1 MTTPPQAPPNG
12 GQRGAQGGGGGQPAA
27 VAVAPWPFPV
37 GVFDTEIQNAY
48 DNTIT
53 LGTTTKAFPDV
64 EVEPEGW
71 LRGLWFDINIV
82 STGNSATVA
91 FNESAPQNCIDTVLL
106 KGTNVPQT
114 FGPFN
119 GYDWDTINKYGGY
132 QGIGDP
138 RSDPTYTATTGSGG
152 SGGSAHV
159 IMYMPMEISKHDA
172 LGDLQNQSDNSVYR
186 VALTAAAIATIYS
199 TAPTAAPT
207 MEITVEQD
215 SYSEPVAALA
225 LGGRPVMD
233 APPLPGTRQC
243 WQQEDDTGIPAGSHT
258 TKITNGIGYAY
269 RNVILKE
276 LRGGTSRANG
286 EADFPDPLDLWLGG
300 TRVKRHKQS
309 IWKAKHS
316 RFFEYIT
323 ATPDSSQGPENGIR
337 VLWWDSDVSIGP
349 GNDARRK
356 LFRTQDGNVF
366 KLVGTWANAGT
377 LFITSNY
384 VIPRGGPANNAQ
396 IVA

>member
-1 MTTPPQAPPNG
+1 
-12 GQRGAQGGGGGQPAA
+12 
-27 VAVAPWPFPV
+27 
-37 GVFDTEIQNAY
+37 
-48 DNTIT
+48 
-53 LGTTTKAFPDV
+53 V

-71 LRGLWFDINIV
+71 LRGLWFDVNIV
-82 STGNSATVA
+82 SSGNSATVVFA
-91 FNESAPQNCIDTVLL
+91 ESAPFNAIDTVLL

-119 GYDWDTINKYGGY
+119 GYDWENINKFGGY
-132 QGIGDP
+132 QPVGDP
-138 RSDPTYTATTGSGG
+138 RNDIGYAATAGAGG
-152 SGGSAHV
+152 SGGSAHY
-159 IMYMPMEISKHDA
+159 ILYMPMEISKHDA

-186 VALTAAAIATIYS
+186 VALTAAAIATIYT

-207 MEITVEQD
+207 MEVTVEQD

-225 LGGRPVMD
+225 LSGRPVMD
-233 APPLPGTRQC
+233 APPLPGTRQV
-243 WQQEDDTGIPAGSHT
+243 WQQEDDTGIVAGSHT

-286 EADFPDPLDLWLGG
+286 DADFPDPLDVWLGG
-300 TRVKRHKQS
+300 TRVKRRKES
-309 IWKAKHS
+309 IWKAKMS
-316 RFFEYIT
+316 RFFDFVTTT
-323 ATPDSSQGPENGIR
+323 ADTANGPENGVR
-337 VLWWDSDVSIGP
+337 VLWWDSDVNMGP

-366 KLVGTWANAGT
+366 KLVGTWGNAGT
-377 LFITSNY
+377 LYITSNY
-384 VIPRGGPANNAQ
+384 VIPRGGPAQNAQ

>member
-1 MTTPPQAPPNG
+1 MTTPPQAAQAG
-12 GQRGAQGGGGGQPAA
+12 GRGGAQGGQAA
-27 VAVAPWPFPV
+27 AAAAAIPPWPFPV
-37 GVFDTEIQNAY
+37 GVFDTEIQNPY
-48 DNTIT
+48 DSTVT
-53 LGTTTKAFPDV
+53 LTTTTKQFPDV

-71 LRGLWFDINIV
+71 LRGLWFDVNIV
-82 STGNSATVA
+82 AAGNSATVA
-91 FNESAPQNCIDTVLL
+91 FNADGPFNSIDTVLL

-114 FGPFN
+114 FGPFG
-119 GYDWDTINKYGGY
+119 GYDWENINKYGGY
-132 QGIGDP
+132 QPVGDP
-138 RSDPTYTATTGSGG
+138 RNDQGYSATTGSGATA
-152 SGGSAHV
+152 GSAHY
-159 IMYMPMEISKHDA
+159 ILYMPMEISQHDA

-207 MEITVEQD
+207 MEVTVVQD

-225 LGGRPVMD
+225 LSGRPVMD
-233 APPLPGTRQC
+233 GPPLPGTRQC

-276 LRGGTSRANG
+276 LRAGTSRANG
-286 EADFPDPLDLWLGG
+286 ELDFPDPLDVWLGG

-309 IWKAKHS
+309 VLKVKMGRAFGLIS
-316 RFFEYIT
+316 TT
-323 ATPDSSQGPENGIR
+323 ADSANGPENGVR
-337 VLWWDSDVSIGP
+337 VLWWDDDVNFAP

-384 VIPRGGPANNAQ
+384 VIPRGGPAQNAQ